1 MWVNKDTDL
10 YCSFAKTA
18 GNVGCQ
24 RMNTAFYYYGLDKV
38 YKSFSVDN
46 IESAVDAVRCL
57 GIKGF
62 AVTMPYKIEVLSFLD
77 NLSTEVSEIGACNTV
92 LNNNGVLT
100 GYNTDV
106 YAARIFL
113 SKVDFRRMGMKTE
126 KLLYI
131 LGDGGYSKAV
141 QCAARMLNLK
151 FKIIRRDEWNDISN
165 IKDSVVYNCTPVK
178 AITIDK
184 SNVFIDSLMTTDS
197 GMFLSDLQAAKQFEL
212 YTNLRWPL

>member
-46 IESAVDAVRCL
+46 IKSAVDAVRCL

-92 LNNNGVLT
+92 LNENGVLS
-100 GYNTDV
+100 GYNTD
-106 YAARIFL
+106 YFAAREFL
-113 SKVDFRRMGMKTE
+113 LNFDTKNPLV
-126 KLLYI
+126 I
-131 LGDGGYSKAV
+131 LGDGGYAKAV
-141 QCAARMLNLK
+141 EYAAKSLGIMK
-151 FKIIRRDEWNDISN
+151 FSKITRKNWETISDVKN
-165 IKDSVVYNCTPVK
+165 SIVYNCTPVDVK
-178 AITIDK
+178 IHESNKYINSSTK
-184 SNVFIDSLMTTDS
+184 SETGIL
-197 GMFLSDLQAAKQFEL
+197 LSNIQASRQFEL
-212 YTNLRWPL
+212 YTNRQWPFL

>member
-24 RMNTAFYYYGLDKV
+24 RMNTAFYYYGLNKV
-38 YKSFSVDN
+38 YKSFSVDD

-62 AVTMPYKIEVLSFLD
+62 AVTMPYKISVLSFLD
-77 NLSTEVSEIGACNTV
+77 DLSEDAFEVGACNTV
-92 LNNNGVLT
+92 LNNGGVLV

-106 YAARIFL
+106 YAAQTMLDRYDINKPL
-113 SKVDFRRMGMKTE
+113 I
-126 KLLYI
+126 I

-141 QCAARMLNLK
+141 QYAAKTLGINSSVITRK
-151 FKIIRRDEWNDISN
+151 KWDTIQEIR
-165 IKDSVVYNCTPVK
+165 DSLIYNCTPVN
-178 AITIDK
+178 ASINE
-184 SNVFIDSLMTTDS
+184 SNDYINSSVESKVNISPI
-197 GMFLSDLQAAKQFEL
+197 A
-212 YTNLRWPL
+212 